1 MFERWAKRETK
12 LSLSFWALLK
22 MTAQLIV
29 LSENK
34 ASPDRGTTPIPIR
47 PSQVVIWDSF
57 PCWEQLGGKGF

>member
-29 LSENK
+29 FSENK
-34 ASPDRGTTPIPIR
+34 ASPDRGTTPIR
-47 PSQVVIWDSF
+47 PSQAVIWDSF
-57 PCWEQLGGKGF
+57 PCWEYLGGKGF